1 MTPDAPEELDEVLV
15 TGVQP
20 GPAMWRVRRGEHSLW
35 IVGSLSP
42 LPAKMTWRS
51 RQVEQVIEQS
61 GEILG
66 QYDFRADL
74 KGGLFVALRLLPA
87 VVRLRKNPDGAT
99 LRAVTPP
106 DVYARYSTTY
116 RRFHGKDP
124 DPKDRLRPFAAADQL
139 FDKALERTGLSTRAV
154 VWPLVEKQAKQHKVR
169 LREREFVIPLDE
181 PKALIEEL
189 ERVPRDREVACLVAT
204 LDRID
209 QDLPNMRRRAEAWAI
224 GDVPTLQALPWV
236 DEGKTCLDALMV
248 QPKLRA
254 LIEEQQARVEADW
267 PGIVEYMLLAHET
280 SLTVVSIQQLWGE
293 KGVLA
298 RLRASGY
305 IVEEPVFRP

>member
-1 MTPDAPEELDEVLV
+1 MTPGAPEELEEVLV

-20 GPAMWRVRRGEHSLW
+20 GPAMWRVRRGDHSLW

-51 RQVEQVIEQS
+51 RQVEEVIKQS

-74 KGGLFVALRLLPA
+74 KGGLFSALRLLPA
-87 VVRLRKNPDGAT
+87 VMRLQKNADGAT
-99 LRAVTPP
+99 LKEVTPP
-106 DVYARYSTTY
+106 DVYTRYSTAY
-116 RRFHGKDP
+116 RRFYGKDP
-124 DPKDRLRPFAAADQL
+124 DPKDRLRPFAAADEL
-139 FDKALERTGLSTRAV
+139 FDKALERTGLSTREV

-181 PKALIEEL
+181 PRALIDEL
-189 ERVPRDREVACLVAT
+189 ARVPRDREVACLVAT

-209 QDLPNMRRRAEAWAI
+209 QDLPNMRRRAEAWAV

-236 DEGKTCLDALMV
+236 DESKTCLDALMV
-248 QPKLRA
+248 QPKLRT
-254 LIEEQQARVEADW
+254 LIEEQRAKIEADW
-267 PGIVEYMLLAHET
+267 PGIVEYLLLAHET

-293 KGVLA
+293 QGVLA

-305 IVEEPVFRP
+305 IVEEPTFRP